1 MCMFNNQTTKVNPSN
16 TILLGGRCRRQGQL
30 VHYLGYFNQVNSD
43 KPKGGRHNF
52 FDDDELFALMDSITG
67 ENRTNR
73 HSQPRVQ
80 APSFG
85 YHAKPA
91 VQQRGN
97 AMLIPIPA
105 VKGTFS
111 AKNLIPLGRNN
122 TVFADYAR
130 AITAPE
136 DGLLSFSTRG
146 SRSFSPDVEV
156 VKGFDDGLYDLVI
169 ASSAAIIPS
178 VLDSIAADKRPEV
191 NVDLY
196 NKLDLLYPGW
206 SWLLFCFSMA
216 DADKAGG
223 ALITYTSQYP
233 DLIILPGLD
242 GHSGDVETGNV
253 EVDHTLIVGSEN
265 FQSHAEPV
273 DGQRNLWTRQN
284 TYLPERVIG
293 TKVSRSMP
301 QGDFIFNATEVDNG
315 VFNCLRDL
323 PPGWEQVFGP
333 GLLRPPYCFG
343 DTQSRWS

>member
-178 VLDSIAADKRPEV
+178 VLDSIA
-191 NVDLY
+191 
-196 NKLDLLYPGW
+196 
-206 SWLLFCFSMA
+206 
-216 DADKAGG
+216 GG
-223 ALITYTSQYP
+223 QA
-233 DLIILPGLD
+233 
-242 GHSGDVETGNV
+242 
-253 EVDHTLIVGSEN
+253 
-265 FQSHAEPV
+265 
-273 DGQRNLWTRQN
+273 
-284 TYLPERVIG
+284 
-293 TKVSRSMP
+293 SRSQRRSLQQTRLALPWLVMASLLLLHGRCRQSWRRP
-301 QGDFIFNATEVDNG
+301 NYLHLTIPRLNNPSR
-315 VFNCLRDL
+315 LR
-323 PPGWEQVFGP
+323 WVIAEM
-333 GLLRPPYCFG
+333 
-343 DTQSRWS
+343 